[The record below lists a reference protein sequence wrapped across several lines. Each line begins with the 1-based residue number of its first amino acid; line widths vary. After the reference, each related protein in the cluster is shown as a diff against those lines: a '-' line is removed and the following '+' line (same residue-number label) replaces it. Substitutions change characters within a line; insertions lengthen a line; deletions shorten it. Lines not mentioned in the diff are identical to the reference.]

1 MIASQKIQNSVRLY
15 IVTGQIHIFKMNCL
29 TGLHFCLAGF
39 PFDNGCSWRIW
50 NHLGWDPD
58 NPVYRW
64 DHTAMPWRDSVTR
77 FSLFWV
83 FLNNLLT
90 SPGSHYLN
98 FNLENTFSPW
108 RCWNFPSFFSPGFH
122 YFCERQFMK
131 LPLFLWAA
139 VHEAPSIFGLILS
152 SLFFS
157 VHFIA
162 SHPAMGMPI
171 KRKGNESSDDEAEHY
186 ACSDFFT
193 FKMRLIQ

>member
-29 TGLHFCLAGF
+29 AGLHFCLAGF

-77 FSLFWV
+77 FSLYWV

-98 FNLENTFSPW
+98 FNLEN
-108 RCWNFPSFFSPGFH
+108 SFFPLAMLKFSKFFPRISLFLWAA
-122 YFCERQFMK
+122 QFMN
-131 LPLFLWAA
+131 LSLFLWAA
-139 VHEAPSIFGLILS
+139 VHEAPSIFVSGSSWS
-152 SLFFS
+152 SLYFCERQFMKLPLFS
-157 VHFIA
+157 VSFSLLCFSLYI
-162 SHPAMGMPI
+162 S
-171 KRKGNESSDDEAEHY
+171 
-186 ACSDFFT
+186 
-193 FKMRLIQ
+193 

>member
-108 RCWNFPSFFSPGFH
+108 RCWKFPSFFPGFH
-122 YFCERQFMK
+122 YFCERHSS
-131 LPLFLWAA
+131 W
-139 VHEAPSIFGLILS
+139 S
-152 SLFFS
+152 SLYFWSHSLFS
-157 VHFIA
+157 VFLCTFHSIPSCHGEA
-162 SHPAMGMPI
+162 NKE
-171 KRKGNESSDDEAEHY
+171 KRKR
-186 ACSDFFT
+186 
-193 FKMRLIQ
+193 K